1 MPARAAPAPVRPT
14 PPEGPRKTNPVPIL
28 AALTVLFFITTVIF
42 GLMAL
47 APNSAP
53 IKTGTVQRAAE
64 VASDEEIIDVASRFT
79 KNLMT
84 YDHRTVKE
92 DVERVL
98 RDATREFA
106 ARPQGALGGDMANYR
121 QQIEE
126 ADGTSN
132 AEVKS
137 AALTSRDKDTA
148 TVIVNA
154 TRTFDSNK
162 RDNPARIL
170 QVVELTLVSTSDG
183 WKVDNA
189 ANPATAS

>member
-1 MPARAAPAPVRPT
+1 
-14 PPEGPRKTNPVPIL
+14 VPIL

-47 APNSAP
+47 APNTAP
-53 IKTGTVQRAAE
+53 IKTGNVQRAAQ
-64 VASDEEIIDVASRFT
+64 VANDDEIIDVASRFT

-84 YDHRTVKE
+84 YNHRTVRA

-98 RDATREFA
+98 RDATREFGS
-106 ARPQGALGGDMANYR
+106 RPQGALGGDITNYR
-121 QQIEE
+121 EQIEE
-126 ADGTSN
+126 AEGTSN

-137 AALTSRDKDTA
+137 VALTSRDDDTA
-148 TVIVNA
+148 TVIVTAN
-154 TRTFDSNK
+154 RTFDSNQ
-162 RDNPARIL
+162 RENPARIL
-170 QVVELTLVSTSDG
+170 QVVELTLLSTSDG